1 MDRRGRPAPAPATVA
16 PIGRLTASY
25 TVEIDAPL
33 ERTYEAAA
41 DVPGATAWN
50 PAMETVE
57 VLETD
62 AEGRAMLVRTEADA
76 VVKRTTTT
84 LRFSYDPPTGLR
96 WRQERGDVKSLDGRW
111 EFEDLGDG
119 RTRATY
125 ALEVDPGRVLGM
137 LLRGPVEAR
146 VKEFLT
152 KGAAEG
158 LKAHLE
164 GGEGA

>member
-1 MDRRGRPAPAPATVA
+1 MD
-16 PIGRLTASY
+16 
-25 TVEIDAPL
+25 
-33 ERTYEAAA
+33 
-41 DVPGATAWN
+41 
-50 PAMETVE
+50 TVE

-62 AEGRAMLVRTEADA
+62 AEGRATLVRAEANA

-84 LRFSYDPPTGLR
+84 LRFSYAPPTGLS

-111 EFEDLGDG
+111 EFEDLGGG

-125 ALEVDPGRVLGM
+125 ALEVDPGRMLGM
-137 LLRGPVEAR
+137 LLRGPVEDR

-164 GGEGA
+164 GGA